1 MGFGWRSGPCGGRRA
16 ECLTSLREGT
26 AAGGCRAS
34 TSRCC
39 QALLP
44 TLTTSCPPLPSPP
57 LAPALAA
64 QLQRVLVGQLG
75 AGRRPVQC
83 NRHLHR
89 WAHVRARAWLAGC
102 GGCLAGWLAGMP
114 AAAVGTGSSQASW
127 ASRASGSRGPGRV
140 CPPPHLAL
148 LLPVFLPSPSTHP
161 ALLAAFLPPPP
172 PHWALL
178 AVFLPPPGRHVD
190 RAPLWQQALQLAR
203 AEPAADTAGQGAT
216 GPGSVHPCHLGP
228 ARLGHLQIPHPPAA
242 VLLPGWAR
250 VQVVWVGEGAVL
262 VLRACGLGEL
272 VGWGGSRA
280 FRPPHKHALS
290 CSDRPSPP
298 GVPTHLPC
306 RGDHPAAV

>member
-1 MGFGWRSGPCGGRRA
+1 MAAARARRGAARPC
-16 ECLTSLREGT
+16 
-26 AAGGCRAS
+26 
-34 TSRCC
+34 
-39 QALLP
+39 
-44 TLTTSCPPLPSPP
+44 CPPSRHPAHPSPP
-57 LAPALAA
+57 HPLLQHWLPNFNECWWDSWVLDVAL
-64 QLQRVLVGQLG
+64 
-75 AGRRPVQC
+75 C
-83 NRHLHR
+83 NAIGIFTGGCMCVR
-89 WAHVRARAWLAGC
+89 ACVRARAWQAGC

-280 FRPPHKHALS
+280 FRPPHTHALS